1 MCIFCITK
9 KRYIYISKLQPL
21 FIMKSLLLAFLGFFY
36 MLSMSAQTIPESKFI
51 EQLETKQKELNQL
64 LEAKNRLDV
73 EVAIYKKNIDILSN
87 NKEKTKEEVKE
98 LEQLIKDKKGLE
110 TNHKSLI
117 ETITTK
123 CTEYREFQT
132 FLGKYQNVSQKNL
145 DKYAVRA
152 CELFEPEEMTAAKP
166 KEEVVAEA
174 EIAEESDDDRVKKAL
189 EKRQKDIDDL
199 VELKDKN
206 DEATTEANA
215 KIKELKSKLNDEI
228 ETEARE
234 TLEASIK
241 EGTEK
246 RDSIVKEGEE
256 IVKKIKDSCTKFKE
270 YKEFLK
276 DHENVKKE
284 VLDEF
289 KARNCRLF
297 EENEKL
303 DPEEYIIIGDNKPV
317 KVDSLFSTS
326 SARQVLSNVFSIDS
340 QTNLGTFEI
349 PGDNSF
355 INFYVHKKKDFA
367 DFFKKRPHAIS
378 VRQKKSESQT
388 SEEGD
393 AEDDTNNASVSFD
406 TREELTLVDAIPEGA
421 LFKSIQIELREG
433 GIVDT
438 RLVLQSVDGKFE
450 FYFEGVTPVSILNY
464 TRKVKKSFLQYS
476 HYVSLDGKGVYNEN
490 ALSSLLVRYTEVLKY
505 HPNAG
510 SNYVPDDVSYKF
522 PSDDKDE
529 ATKTER
535 RSYQVIN
542 DNHLQHVLDL
552 RTYTDLLGLF
562 GDEANGLFQIEG
574 RAEFFIHPFN
584 VRREA
589 FYYLKK
595 IMPYV
600 RYSRFDEDND
610 FLLATMPD
618 ATMGITNPNPE
629 EPDNAFFNDRKLDL
643 LERSNIEM
651 GVDMNVI
658 NFRLF
663 KESPFWTSLYVPFSY
678 NVTKVRTDASEDN
691 NDANFK
697 TLGLGVGL
705 NFEIRR
711 FNNFG
716 LNFGYELKGY
726 SFIGDYEEFNLS
738 EPGYMRTQAVKAEIF
753 YYPGLDKSNSIF
765 LRMRSIRDIS
775 SGRGDSFFQLQ
786 FGYRFTLGVGA
797 IKAR

>member
-1 MCIFCITK
+1 
-9 KRYIYISKLQPL
+9 
-21 FIMKSLLLAFLGFFY
+21 MKPFLLAFIGFFC
-36 MLSMSAQTIPESKFI
+36 MLSVSAQETTVTENPFEKKLKEKQELVYTLIDDKEEFDRETAVLEVELAKLTDEEKI
-51 EQLETKQKELNQL
+51 E
-64 LEAKNRLDV
+64 EAKENIKNRKETSSEKNSDIINACKDYTKYREYV
-73 EVAIYKKNIDILSN
+73 EEYEDISEEILNKYKARVCELY
-87 NKEKTKEEVKE
+87 KEE
-98 LEQLIKDKKGLE
+98 
-110 TNHKSLI
+110 
-117 ETITTK
+117 
-123 CTEYREFQT
+123 
-132 FLGKYQNVSQKNL
+132 
-145 DKYAVRA
+145 
-152 CELFEPEEMTAAKP
+152 
-166 KEEVVAEA
+166 KEE
-174 EIAEESDDDRVKKAL
+174 
-189 EKRQKDIDDL
+189 
-199 VELKDKN
+199 
-206 DEATTEANA
+206 
-215 KIKELKSKLNDEI
+215 
-228 ETEARE
+228 
-234 TLEASIK
+234 
-241 EGTEK
+241 
-246 RDSIVKEGEE
+246 
-256 IVKKIKDSCTKFKE
+256 
-270 YKEFLK
+270 
-276 DHENVKKE
+276 
-284 VLDEF
+284 
-289 KARNCRLF
+289 
-297 EENEKL
+297 L
-303 DPEEYIIIGDNKPV
+303 DPEKFIIVGDNDPV
-317 KVDSLFSTS
+317 KADSLFSNA

-340 QTNLGTFEI
+340 KTNLGTFEI

-355 INFYVHKKKDFA
+355 ITFYIKENTDFSELFA
-367 DFFKKRPHAIS
+367 EKPYAVSI
-378 VRQKKSESQT
+378 RQKKIEKGKEGEKEEETVAIESQQ
-388 SEEGD
+388 GL
-393 AEDDTNNASVSFD
+393 NFVH
-406 TREELTLVDAIPEGA
+406 AIPEGA

-438 RLVLQSVDGKFE
+438 RLVLKSVDGKFE

-476 HYVSLDGKGVYNEN
+476 HNVSLDGKGVYNEN
-490 ALSSLLVRYTEVLKY
+490 ALKNLLVRYTDVLDY

-510 SNYVPDDVSYKF
+510 SNYVPDDVSYTF
-522 PSDDKDE
+522 PSKNDDDE
-529 ATKTER
+529 AKETGR

-595 IMPYV
+595 ITPYV
-600 RYSRFDEDND
+600 RYSRLDEDND
-610 FLLATMPD
+610 FLQATMPD
-618 ATMGITNPNPE
+618 MDNPNPNPA
-629 EPDNAFFNDRKLDL
+629 EPDNFFFNDSKLDL
-643 LERSNIEM
+643 LERSNLEM

-678 NVTKVRTDASEDN
+678 NVTKVRTDASVDN

-726 SFIGDYEEFNLS
+726 SFIGDYAEFNLS

-775 SGRGDSFFQLQ
+775 SGNGDSFFQLQ
-786 FGYRFTLGVGA
+786 VGYRFTLGVGA